1 MMLWALFLIPLV
13 ALVGSGI
20 DLGTRYVTRKQMQI
34 ACDAAVL
41 AGRRAMTNG
50 IVDDGV
56 RAEATKFFNFNFQ
69 QGMFG
74 SKPFTPSISSATTS
88 KTTVVI
94 NAATTVPTSLMRIFG
109 SDELPVSVSCNAS
122 QDFVNTDIVF
132 VLDTTGSMRDKAT
145 SSDSQT
151 KIEALRSA
159 VLALYDQ
166 LAPVQN
172 QLAASGMRL
181 RYGVVPYAS
190 AVNIGAAIRAANP
203 NYMLSGSWTYQSRQ
217 VVTENMTSWSC
228 GYRSGSYDFGSG
240 ICTYFR

>member
-132 VLDTTGSMRDKAT
+132 VLDTTGSMRDMAT

-151 KIEALRSA
+151 KIEAL
-159 VLALYDQ
+159 Q
-166 LAPVQN
+166 P
-172 QLAASGMRL
+172 
-181 RYGVVPYAS
+181 
-190 AVNIGAAIRAANP
+190 
-203 NYMLSGSWTYQSRQ
+203 
-217 VVTENMTSWSC
+217 C
-228 GYRSGSYDFGSG
+228 
-240 ICTYFR
+240 